1 MPRTSPAAYGVREL
15 PLQPRAPADTGA
27 QTSASPRESARKTP
41 RLTLSS
47 GSFCNRRSIFWPS
60 VSGVSSSG
68 SGGGGAAVLG
78 GISPAER
85 ALMLGAT
92 SKRWRA
98 LLARLQRV
106 QAFVRNDEMA
116 DVDKTPKAVCAD
128 QAGAAAGKW
137 RDMRPAEYRKDRPR
151 LAQRGSAGRSL

>member
-27 QTSASPRESARKTP
+27 PTSACARESARKTQ

-47 GSFCNRRSIFWPS
+47 GSFFNRRSIFCPS

-106 QAFVRNDEMA
+106 QALVRN
-116 DVDKTPKAVCAD
+116 
-128 QAGAAAGKW
+128 
-137 RDMRPAEYRKDRPR
+137 
-151 LAQRGSAGRSL
+151 